1 MGKLRFCE
9 KVLVKAR
16 ANTSQSQD
24 LSYIC
29 FLKPQILFV
38 LVSLRDEC
46 SNNLE
51 TFLLFIYEY
60 IFMVMEHELNLN

>member
-38 LVSLRDEC
+38 LVSLQDE
-46 SNNLE
+46 
-51 TFLLFIYEY
+51 
-60 IFMVMEHELNLN
+60 